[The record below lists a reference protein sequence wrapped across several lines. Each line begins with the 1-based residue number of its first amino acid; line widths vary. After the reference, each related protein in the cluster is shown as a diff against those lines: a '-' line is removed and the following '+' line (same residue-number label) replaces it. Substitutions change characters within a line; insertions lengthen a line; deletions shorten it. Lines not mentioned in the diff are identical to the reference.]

1 MKLRYKEI
9 KFEFISN
16 IDEILQKIFYVDKY
30 YSVLREYKFS
40 DVVFC
45 FENNAVDYIYS
56 DFDMNNEFTATLSV
70 KQIVEL
76 VETGSSRGVF
86 YTDEVKAK
94 ERLEELEKEE
104 EAHET
109 IKQALTPPT
118 AKEVCKALSERYNNA
133 GIRYFKDKKSFVH
146 GYLLRIIC
154 CLKKDGTV
162 YWGTDD
168 LTPHLTAMIGK
179 FYESLEE
186 KK

>member
-104 EAHET
+104 EEMEEEA
-109 IKQALTPPT
+109 
-118 AKEVCKALSERYNNA
+118 ERELYNRLKNK
-133 GIRYFKDKKSFVH
+133 FDVND
-146 GYLLRIIC
+146 LL
-154 CLKKDGTV
+154 D
-162 YWGTDD
+162 
-168 LTPHLTAMIGK
+168 
-179 FYESLEE
+179 EE
-186 KK
+186 ENE